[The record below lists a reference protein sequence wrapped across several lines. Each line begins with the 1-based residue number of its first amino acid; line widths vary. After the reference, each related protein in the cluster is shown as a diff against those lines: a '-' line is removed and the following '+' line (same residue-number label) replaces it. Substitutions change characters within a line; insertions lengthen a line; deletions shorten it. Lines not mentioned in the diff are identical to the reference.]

1 MGTLLRRYI
10 EYDFGYDRMM
20 EKITCDPVVESIL
33 RLGGGCIFLAN
44 PVLCLKVCLFL
55 NDYKEF
61 CDPGVIMAQF

>member
-1 MGTLLRRYI
+1 
-10 EYDFGYDRMM
+10 MM

-44 PVLCLKVCLFL
+44 PVLCLKGCLFL
-55 NDYKEF
+55 NDYEEF